1 MQSMVNTER
10 YTLRAA
16 VYLLLIKEGKIL
28 LARRTNTS
36 WRNGQYSLIAGHLDP
51 DESIQ
56 TAMIRESK
64 EEAGITIVSSD
75 LKFVHV
81 MHHVEQEAYLDFF
94 FTADSWKGEPH
105 ICEPEKCDDM
115 QWFDLDALPENLV
128 PNVREV
134 ITQYMQD
141 KYFSE
146 FGVT

>member
-1 MQSMVNTER
+1 MVSTER

-16 VYLLLIKEGKIL
+16 VYLLLIKDGKIL
-28 LARRTNTS
+28 LARRVNTS

-64 EEAGITIVSSD
+64 EEAGITISSSD

-81 MHHVEQEAYLDFF
+81 MHHVEKEAYLDFF
-94 FTADSWKGEPH
+94 FTAYFWKGEPH

-115 QWFDLDALPENLV
+115 KWFDLDALPENLV

-134 ITQYMQD
+134 ITQYTQD